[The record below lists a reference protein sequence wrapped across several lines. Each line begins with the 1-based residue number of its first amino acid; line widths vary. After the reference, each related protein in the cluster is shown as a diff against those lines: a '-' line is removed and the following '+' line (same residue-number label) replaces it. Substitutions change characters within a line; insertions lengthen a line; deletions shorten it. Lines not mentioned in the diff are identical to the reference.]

1 MAKSHK
7 RGGAS
12 NQPKE
17 EIQDVGVCKATILC
31 LLNHEV
37 NKLKRKQRSE
47 ESRTVKTA
55 EQKITGTKN
64 DLHDSD
70 PGSSS
75 GYIVGPDVFHS
86 TDESKKQGDFEEYG
100 WANTGTFDDLIE
112 CSDGSLSGADELWSS
127 SIDVSNSPSK
137 PLPSILDSQDLSLGT
152 EFEKQENQQ
161 FPFTEK
167 ANGPSSQSV
176 PSVRVTPKSVK
187 YHEHKG
193 QISLEVSYMATCGFA
208 SQYSDVKNQLMHP
221 SYNPATAATS
231 VNMETWAQT
240 ANEGNACHSETT
252 TSILF
257 WIWKQGLVYVIPYL
271 LRLADSSFQRH
282 LTSDTSYSNKTI
294 QVIPEEK
301 SRHRYARMLDTE
313 TVTNPTERTV
323 AHLLFH
329 RPFDM
334 SVAKHIEGPG
344 VTLFFK
350 NGN

>member
-1 MAKSHK
+1 M
-7 RGGAS
+7 G
-12 NQPKE
+12 
-17 EIQDVGVCKATILC
+17 
-31 LLNHEV
+31 
-37 NKLKRKQRSE
+37 
-47 ESRTVKTA
+47 
-55 EQKITGTKN
+55 
-64 DLHDSD
+64 
-70 PGSSS
+70 
-75 GYIVGPDVFHS
+75 

-112 CSDGSLSGADELWSS
+112 CSDGRLSGADELWSS

-176 PSVRVTPKSVK
+176 PSVRVTPKSV
-187 YHEHKG
+187 
-193 QISLEVSYMATCGFA
+193 
-208 SQYSDVKNQLMHP
+208 N
-221 SYNPATAATS
+221 
-231 VNMETWAQT
+231 
-240 ANEGNACHSETT
+240 
-252 TSILF
+252 
-257 WIWKQGLVYVIPYL
+257 WIWKQGLVYLIPYL

-334 SVAKHIEGPG
+334 SVAKHIEGPESLSSSKMG
-344 VTLFFK
+344 TEGK
-350 NGN
+350 GNSRKCSTRESKRKIYTQVHLL

>member
-1 MAKSHK
+1 MTFMIVIREAVQAKLL
-7 RGGAS
+7 
-12 NQPKE
+12 
-17 EIQDVGVCKATILC
+17 VKA
-31 LLNHEV
+31 H
-37 NKLKRKQRSE
+37 
-47 ESRTVKTA
+47 
-55 EQKITGTKN
+55 
-64 DLHDSD
+64 
-70 PGSSS
+70 
-75 GYIVGPDVFHS
+75 GPDVFHS

-100 WANTGTFDDLIE
+100 WANTAIWGAWMVSKKSMDL
-112 CSDGSLSGADELWSS
+112 DGRLSGADELWSS

-187 YHEHKG
+187 YHEHK
-193 QISLEVSYMATCGFA
+193 A

-231 VNMETWAQT
+231 Q
-240 ANEGNACHSETT
+240 S
-252 TSILF
+252 
-257 WIWKQGLVYVIPYL
+257 WIWKQGLVYLIPYL

-334 SVAKHIEGPG
+334 SVAKHIEGPESLSSSKMG
-344 VTLFFK
+344 TEGK
-350 NGN
+350 GNSRKCSTRESKRKIYTQVHLL

>member
-17 EIQDVGVCKATILC
+17 EIQDVGVCKVWSSPLQ
-31 LLNHEV
+31 H
-37 NKLKRKQRSE
+37 KLGHDP
-47 ESRTVKTA
+47 ESKDSTMSY
-55 EQKITGTKN
+55 QKFLRLTGQS
-64 DLHDSD
+64 LGHVELYSF
-70 PGSSS
+70 SLS
-75 GYIVGPDVFHS
+75 PDVFHS

-112 CSDGSLSGADELWSS
+112 CSDGRLSGADELWSS

-187 YHEHKG
+187 YHEHK
-193 QISLEVSYMATCGFA
+193 A

-231 VNMETWAQT
+231 Q
-240 ANEGNACHSETT
+240 S
-252 TSILF
+252 
-257 WIWKQGLVYVIPYL
+257 WIWKQGLVYLIPYL

-334 SVAKHIEGPG
+334 SVAKHIEGPESLSSSKMG
-344 VTLFFK
+344 TEGK
-350 NGN
+350 GNSRKCSTRESKRKIYTQVHLL